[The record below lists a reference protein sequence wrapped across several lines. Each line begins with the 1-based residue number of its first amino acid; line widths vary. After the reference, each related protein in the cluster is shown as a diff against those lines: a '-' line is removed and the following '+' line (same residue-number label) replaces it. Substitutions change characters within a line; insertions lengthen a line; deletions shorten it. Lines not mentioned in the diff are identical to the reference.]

1 MDLATL
7 SAAHFAPCLHGTFYI
22 EQSAIAP
29 GADAP
34 ALRTFDLEL
43 TEVDEF
49 GQPAPADHRPGFLL
63 VFLGAPSPHYLPQR
77 VYTLRHAT
85 MPALE
90 LFLTPIGPAPGAAD
104 RMRYQAVF
112 N

>member
-7 SAAHFAPCLHGTFYI
+7 SAAQFADCLHGAFTI
-22 EQSAIAP
+22 EQSALTP

-34 ALRTFDLEL
+34 TLRTFDLEL

-49 GQPAPADHRPGFLL
+49 GKPAPTHHRPGFSL

-77 VYTLRHAT
+77 IYTLRHAT
-85 MPALE
+85 LPALE
-90 LFLTPIGPAPGAAD
+90 LFLTPIGPVPGTAD